1 MGKSALRKVG
11 KSSAVPGPT
20 PTKYQKDQGLHS
32 SNRTVTVIIS
42 HVPIMWVFFL
52 HSNIIWY
59 LRCLMTKPTKWNV
72 RPAKTQISLGIHAV
86 WSVFAVH
93 MKEAWVLSYPLSA
106 QQRLW
111 SDWADLSL
119 RWAHSHFVGF
129 VMRRLIFLHRNS
141 YKIQVSKLFG
151 MKLLITDE
159 MEWITNSNIFCTKI
173 TALYTYFS
181 TVISNVKF

>member
-1 MGKSALRKVG
+1 
-11 KSSAVPGPT
+11 
-20 PTKYQKDQGLHS
+20 
-32 SNRTVTVIIS
+32 
-42 HVPIMWVFFL
+42 
-52 HSNIIWY
+52 
-59 LRCLMTKPTKWNV
+59 MTKPTKWNV
-72 RPAKTQISLGIHAV
+72 RPAKTQISLGIHAG

-111 SDWADLSL
+111 SDWADQSL

-141 YKIQVSKLFG
+141 NKIQVSKLFG

-159 MEWITNSNIFCTKI
+159 MEWIT
-173 TALYTYFS
+173 
-181 TVISNVKF
+181 TVIYFVQKSLLCIHTFQQSYPTLNFKDPLKMQEHFPLVRPITWQSKLDIWKLTEPQHEKTFLQTCMTW